1 MSRIFNHSLGRLLPV
16 APQSATPSS
25 PIAVASDGSRRD
37 AAIVE
42 NRACIRKND
51 RDFGQKLDENAVL
64 ASPNVGQIVTTST
77 GPRVIWFALKVN
89 F

>member
-1 MSRIFNHSLGRLLPV
+1 MSRIFNHSLCRLLPV

-25 PIAVASDGSRRD
+25 PIAVASDGD